1 MTGYKTWAAG
11 DVLTASDLNGYL
23 RDQSIP
29 IFATTTD
36 RDTAITAPAEGQ
48 FVYVTADDCFYVYN
62 AGWIPYDSVWK
73 SWTPTWSG
81 VTKGSGPTETYAYI
95 RIGKFVI
102 AHGSLTL
109 GTAGALTGSV
119 TVTLPVASATAA
131 ISTQAG
137 SAFFLDA
144 SASSTF
150 SGVVDIATNS
160 TTATIRASDSSTTYL
175 SRTNLSSTIPFAGGA
190 AWTVSDKIGFN
201 VMYQVA

>member
-29 IFATTTD
+29 IFADTTT
-36 RDTAITAPAEGQ
+36 RDSSISSPVEGQ
-48 FVYVTADDCFYVYN
+48 FAYVTADDCYYVYN
-62 AGWIPYDSVWK
+62 SGWIPYDNVWK

-81 VTKGSGPTETYAYI
+81 VTKGTGPTETYAYI

-109 GTAGALTGSV
+109 GTSGALTGSV
-119 TVTLPVASATAA
+119 TVTLPVASATTA
-131 ISTQAG
+131 ISTAAG
-137 SAFFLDA
+137 QAFFVDA
-144 SASSTF
+144 SASATF
-150 SGVVDIATNS
+150 SGVVEVTTNS

-175 SRTNLSSTIPFAGGA
+175 SRTNLSSTIPFTGGA

-201 VMYQVA
+201 VLYQVA